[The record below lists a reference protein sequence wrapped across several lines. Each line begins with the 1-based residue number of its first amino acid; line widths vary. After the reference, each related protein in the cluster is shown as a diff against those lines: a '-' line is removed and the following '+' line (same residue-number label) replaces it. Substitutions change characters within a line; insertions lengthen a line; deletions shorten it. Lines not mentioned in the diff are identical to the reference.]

1 MRSSVGVCRSQP
13 LLEDA
18 SPICCA
24 PLGATPR
31 LDPQDAVAL
40 AARLNA
46 LADPG
51 RLQLVAQLLGSE
63 NWEACTCD
71 MAPTVGLSDATVSHH
86 LKQLLLAG
94 LVTKR
99 RDGMNVYY
107 RLRARG
113 DRRSGPH
120 PGPGLLLSPHQSVP
134 CLRAGG
140 VHRLFA

>member
-1 MRSSVGVCRSQP
+1 MDIEKASAPSWQTYLTSVKKVATMWLVPKSLP
-13 LLEDA
+13 VLENA

-40 AARLNA
+40 AVRLKA
-46 LADPG
+46 LADPV

-63 NWEACTCD
+63 NWEAYTRD
-71 MAPTVGLSDATVSHH
+71 MAPTVGLSEATVSHH
-86 LKQLLLAG
+86 LKQLLGAG

-107 RLRARG
+107 RLVPEAITALARMLA
-113 DRRSGPH
+113 
-120 PGPGLLLSPHQSVP
+120 PG
-134 CLRAGG
+134 CC
-140 VHRLFA
+140 

>member
-1 MRSSVGVCRSQP
+1 MGVMPKPLP

-24 PLGATPR
+24 PLGAAPR

-40 AARLNA
+40 AVRLKA
-46 LADPG
+46 LADPV

-99 RDGMNVYY
+99 RAGMNVHY
-107 RLRARG
+107 RLVPEAIAALARTL
-113 DRRSGPH
+113 D
-120 PGPGLLLSPHQSVP
+120 PG
-134 CLRAGG
+134 CC
-140 VHRLFA
+140 

>member
-1 MRSSVGVCRSQP
+1 MPKP
-13 LLEDA
+13 LPVLEDT

-31 LDPQDAVAL
+31 LDPEDAVAL
-40 AARLNA
+40 AVRLKA
-46 LADPG
+46 LADPV

-71 MAPTVGLSDATVSHH
+71 MAPAVGLTDGTVSHH
-86 LKQLLLAG
+86 LKQLLQTG

-107 RLRARG
+107 RLVPEALAAIGRTLDPG
-113 DRRSGPH
+113 CCPDRRWPASSGP
-120 PGPGLLLSPHQSVP
+120 
-134 CLRAGG
+134 
-140 VHRLFA
+140 